1 MKNFLSEKIIFKKNL
16 ITLLPLISLMLIG
29 CDSAE
34 KRQFMTGC
42 KIATRNGSVCACAW
56 EKMSAIYPPKLL
68 KAIGEQKVAAP
79 FGFQNDM
86 TNSLQQCIRE
96 E

>member
-1 MKNFLSEKIIFKKNL
+1 
-16 ITLLPLISLMLIG
+16 
-29 CDSAE
+29 
-34 KRQFMTGC
+34 MTGC
-42 KIATRNGSVCACAW
+42 KIATHNGSVCACAW

-79 FGFQNDM
+79 FGFQSDM

>member
-1 MKNFLSEKIIFKKNL
+1 MNFFCLYNISLKKICIIFTSL
-16 ITLLPLISLMLIG
+16 IAVILSG
-29 CDSAE
+29 CDSPE

-42 KIATRNGSVCACAW
+42 KFATRNGSVCACTW

-68 KAIGEQKVAAP
+68 KAIGDQQIAAP
-79 FGFQNDM
+79 SDFQKNM
-86 TNSLQQCIRE
+86 RTSLEQCIRE